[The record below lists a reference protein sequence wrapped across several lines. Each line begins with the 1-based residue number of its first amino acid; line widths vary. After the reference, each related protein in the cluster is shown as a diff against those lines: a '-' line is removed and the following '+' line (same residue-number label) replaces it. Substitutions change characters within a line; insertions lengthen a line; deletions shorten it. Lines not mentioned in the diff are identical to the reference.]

1 MKADWRSDLVLIALT
16 VVVFILAMA
25 VWGLPR

>member
-1 MKADWRSDLVLIALT
+1 MKADWRSDLTLIALT
-16 VVVFILAMA
+16 VIVFVLAVA